1 MRVVSL
7 VPSITE
13 TLLAWE
19 VPVVACTRFCEQPG
33 LRTVGGTKDPDVAA
47 IVALAPDVVVVDR
60 EENRRD
66 DADALRAAGVAV
78 HVTHVTHIGQ
88 VEATLWALARA
99 VGVDRARVALTP
111 ASTSDRASTSTRAST
126 RASSSDVPGS
136 GPWLDLRPEP
146 VWATAVVPIWRRPWM
161 VLGPDTY
168 GASVLEALGVRTV
181 PADTAERY
189 PSVDLAQLSAPD
201 PNAPDLSAPDL
212 VVLPSEPYPFAERHL
227 AEMHRL
233 LPGSRGVLVDG
244 RDLLWW
250 GVRTPAALA
259 RLRAVLREEPTPR

>member
-1 MRVVSL
+1 
-7 VPSITE
+7 
-13 TLLAWE
+13 
-19 VPVVACTRFCEQPG
+19 
-33 LRTVGGTKDPDVAA
+33 
-47 IVALAPDVVVVDR
+47 
-60 EENRRD
+60 
-66 DADALRAAGVAV
+66 
-78 HVTHVTHIGQ
+78 
-88 VEATLWALARA
+88 
-99 VGVDRARVALTP
+99 
-111 ASTSDRASTSTRAST
+111 
-126 RASSSDVPGS
+126 
-136 GPWLDLRPEP
+136 
-146 VWATAVVPIWRRPWM
+146 M

-227 AEMHRL
+227 AEVHRL

>member
-19 VPVVACTRFCEQPG
+19 VPVVGCTRFCEQPG
-33 LRTVGGTKDPDVAA
+33 LPTVGGTKDPDIAA
-47 IVALAPDVVVVDR
+47 ISDLAPDLVVVDR

-66 DADALRAAGVAV
+66 DADALMNAGLAV
-78 HVTHVTHIGQ
+78 HATHVTHLGQ
-88 VEATLWALARA
+88 VEVTLRALARA
-99 VGVDRARVALTP
+99 VGVDPAHIAVAVTETETETEP
-111 ASTSDRASTSTRAST
+111 EPETETETET
-126 RASSSDVPGS
+126 
-136 GPWLDLRPEP
+136 EP
-146 VWATAVVPIWRRPWM
+146 VWTTAVVPIWRRPWM

-168 GASVLEALGVRTV
+168 GASVLAALGVRTLPV
-181 PADTAERY
+181 DTAQRY
-189 PSVDLAQLSAPD
+189 PTVDLAAVGEP
-201 PNAPDLSAPDL
+201 AL
-212 VVLPSEPYPFAERHL
+212 VVLPSEPYPFAARHL
-227 AEMHRL
+227 AEVGRL

-259 RLRAVLREEPTPR
+259 RLRAVLREVPTPR